1 MVSMLLL
8 REDSTMG
15 WALTGAFA
23 GAAGT
28 SALNLV
34 SYSDMLWRGRGSSE
48 LPAQLAGK
56 LAGAAHLP
64 LRRRG
69 EDDERVS
76 NRRAG
81 LGALLGYAVGIGL
94 GAIYGVV
101 RGRRDLSLAVAA
113 VALGATA
120 MALSDV
126 PAAAMKVTDP
136 RRWGASGWAAD
147 LVPHLAYGLVTAG
160 ALELLGR
167 PRRLETSRHAA
178 RRFRHGA
185 GRALR
190 GGRRGWKRWSDALG
204 FA

>member
-1 MVSMLLL
+1 
-8 REDSTMG
+8 MG

-34 SYSDMLWRGRGSSE
+34 SYSDMVWRGRGASE
-48 LPAQLAGK
+48 LPAQMAGK

-64 LRRRG
+64 LRRPG
-69 EDDERVS
+69 EDDERAS

-81 LGALLGYAVGIGL
+81 LGALLGYSAGIGL
-94 GAIYGVV
+94 GAIYGAV
-101 RGRRDLSLAVAA
+101 RGHRNLSLPVAA
-113 VALGATA
+113 LALGVTA

-126 PAAAMKVTDP
+126 PATAMKMTDP

-160 ALELLGR
+160 ALELLRR
-167 PRRLETSRHAA
+167 PRRR
-178 RRFRHGA
+178 
-185 GRALR
+185 LR
-190 GGRRGWKRWSDALG
+190 
-204 FA
+204 